1 MQIGMMVYGRLRIS
15 KTREMG
21 DGVGGR
27 QRICYYLAFY
37 SNARCD
43 RTYETRNKTV
53 LHSLCLSVFVVKKII
68 FEPQRHQDAKKNSFQ
83 LGKLILLKESWAIK
97 LQASVTKKLPVTFFT
112 RRKGFDT
119 KQINPANSWILVRF
133 QTNSDSFTWWDW
145 WIKCQ

>member
-15 KTREMG
+15 KIREMG
-21 DGVGGR
+21 R
-27 QRICYYLAFY
+27 QRGQEII
-37 SNARCD
+37 RRD

-53 LHSLCLSVFVVKKII
+53 LHSLCLSVFVVQRLS
-68 FEPQRHQDAKKNSFQ
+68 FSPQRHQDAKKNSFQ

-97 LQASVTKKLPVTFFT
+97 LQASVTKKLPVTFLT
-112 RRKGFDT
+112 RRKGFDA